1 MRSAVRSDRHG
12 QRRRALPGLRWPS
25 TESQS
30 WSRAV
35 SCRETGAG
43 VQPSQGAVSPPHVTA
58 RVRVQAPCAPHSLLW
73 NHGWPA
79 ATALDSADSRTL
91 PPSWKSLRWW
101 PRCPQHCPR
110 PLGPFGGSSSQG
122 TALSAAVTCA
132 PCCSEVLWHGWAA
145 PGPAHWGGQPR
156 ARAESCS
163 LGTRGPQSH
172 SETQSHPSSATG
184 FSGPQVSYRKGGNDS
199 LCHRVLTR
207 NPSDICLCGKV
218 PASDAGL
225 LSGDSQPPGLPRAS
239 R

>member
-110 PLGPFGGSSSQG
+110 PLGPFGGSLSQG
-122 TALSAAVTCA
+122 TASSAAVTCA

-184 FSGPQVSYRKGGNDS
+184 CSVTSGNLIISLGPRFLTEKGAMTVCVTESSHGIRPTYAS
-199 LCHRVLTR
+199 AAKYQHLTR
-207 NPSDICLCGKV
+207 VC
-218 PASDAGL
+218 
-225 LSGDSQPPGLPRAS
+225 
-239 R
+239 